1 MDAERPANFGVA
13 LLGQSSL
20 MESLAR
26 EFRGENSGAT
36 SGEYAVW
43 ILAALAATV
52 GLWWLAKRQDP
63 GRRRVVDDPRRLF
76 RDLCRAH
83 DLPRR
88 EQRRLAAWAAAG
100 GSSNPA
106 LLFIEPA
113 HFDVAAR
120 SIEDDDE
127 RAALDALRARLFDEG
142 AGEGNESG
150 RTS

>member
-1 MDAERPANFGVA
+1 MDAERAAHLGVA

-20 MESLAR
+20 LDSLAR
-26 EFRGENSGAT
+26 EFRGENSGTT
-36 SGEYAVW
+36 SGVYVVW
-43 ILAALAATV
+43 TLAALAVTV
-52 GLWWLAKRQDP
+52 GLWWIAKRHDP

-76 RDLCRAH
+76 RDLCRVH

-88 EQRRLAAWAAAG
+88 ERRRLAAWAAAG
-100 GSSNPA
+100 GSSEPA

-120 SIEDDDE
+120 AIEDDSE
-127 RAALDALRARLFDEG
+127 RAAIDSLRARLFDEG
-142 AGEGNESG
+142 EEEGNESG